1 MDSIGVGLIGTG
13 FMGKCHAMAYG
24 AVKAVFGDVPHVDR
38 VALCDVDM
46 ANAKLK
52 ANEFG
57 FSRATSNWRDLLA
70 DPAIHLIS
78 ITSPN
83 GMHRE
88 MAVAALEAGKHV
100 WCEKPMAL
108 TLSDAEAM
116 TAAALRA
123 KPQVTAL
130 GYAYL
135 RNPALQHAKQLISNG
150 VIGDVFDFR
159 GSVDE
164 DYMADPALPWSW
176 RLTRR
181 DAGLGT
187 LGDLTCHLVS
197 LAHELL
203 GEIGSLCA
211 MADVV
216 HEKRPLANEPT
227 RMARV
232 ENDDIAHAVVRFRN
246 GARGVMSSSRI
257 AHGRKNGLKIEVQGS
272 KGMLWLD
279 YERMNELN
287 LYVAEGEQAQRGFRR
302 ILSSPQHPDYGS
314 LCPAPG
320 HGLGFNELK
329 VIELAEILN
338 AVRGMAS
345 SQVDFARGLRIEKV
359 IHAFA
364 ESSANR
370 AWVSID
376 S

>member
-1 MDSIGVGLIGTG
+1 MNRIGVGLIGTG

-24 AVKAVFGDVPHVDR
+24 AVKAVFGDVPQIDR
-38 VALCDVDM
+38 VTLCDVD
-46 ANAKLK
+46 ASHAKQK

-57 FSRATSNWRDLLA
+57 FERATTNWRDLLA

-78 ITSPN
+78 VTSPN

-88 MAVAALEAGKHV
+88 MAVATLEAGKHV

-108 TLSDAEAM
+108 TLPDAEAM
-116 TAAALRA
+116 TAAASKA
-123 KPQVTAL
+123 KGQVTAL

-135 RNPALQHAKQLISNG
+135 RNPALQYARKLINEG

-164 DYMADPALPWSW
+164 DYMADPSLPWSW

-197 LAHELL
+197 LAHELV

-216 HEKRPLANEPT
+216 HGARPIAGEPGKLAQ
-227 RMARV
+227 V
-232 ENDDIAHAVVRFRN
+232 ENEDIAHAVVRFRS
-246 GARGVMSSSRI
+246 GARGVLSSSRV
-257 AHGRKNGLKIEVQGS
+257 AHGRKNGLRIEVHGS
-272 KGMLWLD
+272 KGTLWLD
-279 YERMNELN
+279 NERMNELN
-287 LYVAEGEQAQRGFRR
+287 LYVAEGHVAARGFRR
-302 ILSSPQHPDYGS
+302 ILSSPAHPAYGK

-329 VIELAEILN
+329 VIELAEILH
-338 AVRGMAS
+338 AIQKIPS
-345 SQVDFARGLRIEKV
+345 SQIDFARGLRIEKI

-364 ESSANR
+364 QSSAVR
-370 AWVSID
+370 SWVDIE
-376 S
+376 